1 MSSLLYYSLSSD
13 LTEDEIIKIDRR
25 VGKERETIYL
35 FFRELPSN
43 SKSKVK
49 RIELYTIFIFTLS
62 QPLIPCAA
70 AVMLPLP
77 PAIERLSPIEEI
89 KTNKNYTEIAN
100 IPASKFDKIKLTKEQ
115 IKQFTNLALEL
126 NNGSIKMEE
135 AILQVRGGDV
145 WTDVVTILA
154 FVIFVNWYDSLF
166 GAQAFQANLLPH
178 QDPFGWLSGKY
189 NSENV
194 APSSSRPTTYL
205 EMEKPASMPQQE
217 YSGMIK
223 SERRQLPD
231 PLGRDRS
238 INVDGY
244 PRLDLRF
251 NQIEFKT
258 PKHGKDH
265 GLPVD
270 KTGKTPKTEANAIAL
285 RDSLI
290 DMANNQDIIWY
301 TNGQYQGGTQRSC
314 GSVNLFDPNTNVIA
328 VYQKQRDGSCLFLT
342 TCKLVPAEVKHLQ
355 DSNGNFLTEKM
366 INQQNAISTKIH
378 DSKNTKNDL

>member
-13 LTEDEIIKIDRR
+13 LTEDEIIRIARR
-25 VGKERETIYL
+25 VAKEREAIYL

-49 RIELYTIFIFTLS
+49 RIGLYTIFIFTLS
-62 QPLIPCAA
+62 QPLVPCAA
-70 AVMLPLP
+70 AVILSLP
-77 PAIERLSPIEEI
+77 PAIGRLLPIKEI
-89 KTNKNYTEIAN
+89 KANKNYTEIAN

-115 IKQFTNLALEL
+115 IKQLTNLALEL
-126 NNGSIKMEE
+126 NIGSIKIEE
-135 AILQVRGGDV
+135 AILQLRGSDGLTYV
-145 WTDVVTILA
+145 ITILA
-154 FVIFVNWYDSLF
+154 FVIFLNWYDLLF
-166 GAQAFQANLLPH
+166 GAQAFQANPLPH
-178 QDPFGWLSGKY
+178 QDLFGWLSGKY

-205 EMEKPASMPQQE
+205 KMEKPASMPQQE
-217 YSGMIK
+217 YSGMTK
-223 SERRQLPD
+223 SERRQLLD
-231 PLGRDRS
+231 PIGRDRC
-238 INVDGY
+238 INVNGY
-244 PRLDLRF
+244 QRLDLRF

-265 GLPVD
+265 GLPVGSN
-270 KTGKTPKTEANAIAL
+270 GKTPKTEANAIAL

-301 TNGQYQGGTQRSC
+301 TDGQYQGGTQRGC

-378 DSKNTKNDL
+378 DSKNIKNDL